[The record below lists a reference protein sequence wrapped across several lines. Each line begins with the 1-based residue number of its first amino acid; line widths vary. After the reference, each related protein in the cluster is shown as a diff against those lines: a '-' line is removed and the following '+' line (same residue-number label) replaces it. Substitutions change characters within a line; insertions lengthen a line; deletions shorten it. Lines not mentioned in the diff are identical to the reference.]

1 MNVETKTASTLASE
15 VWIASAAVGVVI
27 ALQCLL
33 INELAVGRWWLAP
46 MLEFILLVVF
56 LVVAAGKLSSTSPD
70 SGQGPAAEINKS
82 RLRAIALVLTA
93 FIIVVN
99 LLALVDLLRTLITGR
114 SEVGS
119 TLLLDAVNVWTTNVI
134 AFALAF
140 WCLDQGGPLAKA
152 DGYGAAREFLF
163 PQHTI
168 SDAVERTATG
178 PGFVDYLFLSFTT
191 ATAFSPTDTAPLTQ
205 KMKLLMMAEASVSFL
220 TVALVAA
227 RAVNILA

>member
-1 MNVETKTASTLASE
+1 MNTDAKSVRLAYE
-15 VWIASAAVGVVI
+15 IWIAGAAVCVVI

-33 INELAVGRWWLAP
+33 INELAVGRWWFAP
-46 MLEFILLVVF
+46 GLETILLVVF
-56 LVVAAGKLSSTSPD
+56 LAVATGKFVY
-70 SGQGPAAEINKS
+70 QGHAADINK
-82 RLRAIALVLTA
+82 RRTRAVAFVLTA
-93 FIIVVN
+93 FIVAVN
-99 LLALVDLLRTLITGR
+99 LLALFDLLRTLITGR

-140 WCLDQGGPLAKA
+140 WCLDQGGPLAEA
-152 DGYGAAREFLF
+152 DGYGTAREFLF

-168 SDAVERTATG
+168 SDAIERTAAG

-205 KMKLLMMAEASVSFL
+205 KMKLLMMAEASISFL

>member
-1 MNVETKTASTLASE
+1 MKVEAKPASRLASE
-15 VWIASAAVGVVI
+15 IWIAGAGVCVVI

-33 INELAVGRWWLAP
+33 INELAVGRWWFAP
-46 MLEFILLVVF
+46 VLEFILLVV
-56 LVVAAGKLSSTSPD
+56 LLAVATGKLSAASND
-70 SGQGPAAEINKS
+70 SDQRHTTEINKS
-82 RLRAIALVLTA
+82 RLRAIALLLTV
-93 FIIVVN
+93 FIVIVN
-99 LLALVDLLRTLITGR
+99 LLALFDLLRTLITGR

-140 WCLDQGGPLAKA
+140 WCLDQGRPLAEA
-152 DGYGAAREFLF
+152 DGYGSAREFLF

-168 SDAVERTATG
+168 NDAIERTVAG